1 MPRYR
6 TAYPPEFRRQMVD
19 LVRSGRTPEELAREF
34 EPTAQSISTWVKQAE
49 PDAGKRIGG
58 PTSAE
63 REELGRFRRETHRL
77 RQDRDILAKAAA

>member
-34 EPTAQSISTWVKQAE
+34 GAPRLERSSLLYMVYMSMIRARPYTREGVKSRGPAGGHAKSSNELRTAQW
-49 PDAGKRIGG
+49 
-58 PTSAE
+58 
-63 REELGRFRRETHRL
+63 
-77 RQDRDILAKAAA
+77 